1 MDSIRRVQ
9 ITTSLF
15 IFCDETRRKREM
27 RRVVNWWAGMSNGVW
42 FVLFL
47 LVLPC
52 LVLLPL
58 VSFDQDDSTS
68 QRERRRTRAM
78 HA

>member
-1 MDSIRRVQ
+1 MEKRRMDSIRRVQ

-15 IFCDETRRKREM
+15 IFCDETRQKEM

-42 FVLFL
+42 FVLSCP
-47 LVLPC
+47 LP
-52 LVLLPL
+52 LPL
-58 VSFDQDDSTS
+58 VSFQDDSTS
-68 QRERRRTRAM
+68 QREGQRTRVM